1 MLTKIFILQ
10 LSLQKKTTCIN
21 QTSEAEETSSGQKQ
35 HCGTKNSIAK
45 KIKVFIRDI
54 MDLNLDNSTLNFHWS
69 DKEVYWAS
77 FSHKSKLE
85 TSEHLFYKG
94 FLNGRG
100 ARQGERCLV
109 RVKKDDCGEK
119 AYWRRHFQIVDLLHQ
134 ITDLFNKSVLNED
147 YLKVITPHLAQID
160 NVSSFNKICTWN
172 GVKEFGCEEFV
183 VVEEY
188 LNDMEEFM
196 YENDNSNLVALFEA
210 LSHYTF
216 IAMREELIFC
226 NFQGEIRNSKEC
238 YLTCSTVHSK
248 KHEFQDWGDEGIV
261 GIKKFFSKHKCNKWC
276 QKIWSNTDNK
286 KIEQMEIKTK
296 CYS

>member
-1 MLTKIFILQ
+1 
-10 LSLQKKTTCIN
+10 
-21 QTSEAEETSSGQKQ
+21 
-35 HCGTKNSIAK
+35 
-45 KIKVFIRDI
+45 

-77 FSHKSKLE
+77 FSHKSKQE

-100 ARQGERCLV
+100 ARQGNRCLV

-119 AYWRRHFQIVDLLHQ
+119 TYWRRHFRIIDLMHQ

-172 GVKEFGCEEFV
+172 GVKEFGREEFV

-188 LNDMEEFM
+188 LDEMLDELIYDND
-196 YENDNSNLVALFEA
+196 YSNLSALLEA
-210 LSHYTF
+210 LSHFSF
-216 IAMREELIFC
+216 IAMREELLFC
-226 NFQGEIRNSKEC
+226 NFHGEIRNSKEC
-238 YLTCSTVHSK
+238 YVTCSTVHSK
-248 KHEFQDWGDEGIV
+248 KQEFQDWGDKGIA
-261 GIKKFFSKHKCNKWC
+261 GITNFFTQHKCNKWC
-276 QKIWSNTDNK
+276 RKIWSSTDNK
-286 KIEQMEIKTK
+286 TIEELEKMNKYH
-296 CYS
+296 C